1 MQAEIRLSTSE
12 NPSPEPWVW
21 RVWDQGRLVARGQSA
36 SELAAQQ
43 AVRVL
48 MGHDHSS
55 VAAAAKALGAPAA
68 AEAHAAMVPSK
79 AVKRPAKA

>member
-21 RVWDQGRLVARGQSA
+21 RVWDQGRLVARGQSP
-36 SELAAQQ
+36 SELEAQQ

-55 VAAAAKALGAPAA
+55 VAAAAKALAMPAPAETPA
-68 AEAHAAMVPSK
+68 PAVKPK
-79 AVKRPAKA
+79 AVKRSPKA

>member
-55 VAAAAKALGAPAA
+55 VGAAAKAVAPPAPVKAPAKPARA
-68 AEAHAAMVPSK
+68 AKPS
-79 AVKRPAKA
+79 A

>member
-1 MQAEIRLSTSE
+1 MQAEIRLSTND

-55 VAAAAKALGAPAA
+55 VAAAAKALAVPAA
-68 AEAHAAMVPSK
+68 AEVPAPAVRPK